1 METDVNQFSNLCLLL
16 VILSNFFTLGSAR
29 LGACI
34 RAVAL
39 QGALL
44 ALLPLLAHGV
54 SGHTLVL
61 ATGALL
67 LKGIFIPWLLLRA
80 IREVRIRREVE
91 PLIGFVPTLIL
102 GALFTAG
109 AFLFADSLPLVA
121 EHHEGLFIPASL
133 ATLFAGFLLLMSR
146 RKAITQVL
154 GYLILENG
162 IFVFGTL
169 LSEAMPLMVEA
180 GVLLDLLVGVFVM
193 GIVINQINREFSTL
207 NTERLSAL
215 KE

>member
-1 METDVNQFSNLCLLL
+1 MANLLL
-16 VILSNFFTLGSAR
+16 LAVILINFFTLGSAR
-29 LGACI
+29 LVACI

-44 ALLPLLAHGV
+44 ALLPLATHGF
-54 SGHTLVL
+54 SGHALL
-61 ATGALL
+61 LGAGALL

-91 PLIGFVPTLIL
+91 PFIGFVPTLIL
-102 GALFTAG
+102 GALVTAG
-109 AFLFADSLPLVA
+109 AFIFADFLPLAPEHVA
-121 EHHEGLFIPASL
+121 GLNVPTAL
-133 ATLFAGFLLLMSR
+133 ATMFSGFLLLITR

-162 IFVFGTL
+162 IFIFAVL
-169 LSEAMPLMVEA
+169 LSAALPLMVEA

-193 GIVINQINREFSTL
+193 GIVLNQISREFATL
-207 NTERLSAL
+207 NTERLTAL

>member
-1 METDVNQFSNLCLLL
+1 MYSLGNFCLLL
-16 VILSNFFTLGSAR
+16 VILLNFFTLGSSR
-29 LGACI
+29 LRACI

-44 ALLPLLAHGV
+44 ALLPVIIHGPKGHAMLL
-54 SGHTLVL
+54 T
-61 ATGALL
+61 TGAFA

-91 PLIGFVPTLIL
+91 PLIGYVPTLIL
-102 GALFTAG
+102 GAMLTSG
-109 AFLFADSLPLVA
+109 AFIFADFLPLVVQ
-121 EHHEGLFIPASL
+121 HHAGLFIPTSL
-133 ATLFAGFLLLMSR
+133 ATLFSGFLLLMTR
-146 RKAITQVL
+146 RKAITQVV
-154 GYLILENG
+154 GYLVLENG
-162 IFVFGTL
+162 IFIFGVL

-180 GVLLDLLVGVFVM
+180 GVLLDLLVAVFVM
-193 GIVINQINREFSTL
+193 GIVMHQINREFSTL

>member
-1 METDVNQFSNLCLLL
+1 MYGLSNFCLLV
-16 VILSNFFTLGSAR
+16 VILLNFFTLGSSR
-29 LGACI
+29 LTACI

-39 QGALL
+39 QGAVL
-44 ALLPLLAHGV
+44 AILPVTTHGF
-54 SGHTLVL
+54 SGHALFL
-61 ATGALL
+61 AGSALA

-80 IREVRIRREVE
+80 IREVRIRREIE
-91 PLIGFVPTLIL
+91 PLIGYVPTLIL
-102 GALFTAG
+102 GALVTA
-109 AFLFADSLPLVA
+109 ASFIFADFLPLAA
-121 EHHEGLFIPASL
+121 EHQGGLFIPTSL
-133 ATLFAGFLLLMSR
+133 ATIFAGFLLLMTR
-146 RKAITQVL
+146 RKAITQVV

-162 IFVFGTL
+162 IFIFGVL

-193 GIVINQINREFSTL
+193 GIVMNQINREFSTL

>member
-1 METDVNQFSNLCLLL
+1 MLELNHLLL
-16 VILSNFFTLGSAR
+16 LSVILINFFTLGSAR

-34 RAVAL
+34 NAVAL

-44 ALLPLLAHGV
+44 ALLPLSAHGL
-54 SGHTLVL
+54 SGHTLLL
-61 ATGALL
+61 AALAL
-67 LKGIFIPWLLLRA
+67 TMKGIFIPWLLLRA

-102 GALFTAG
+102 GTLTTAA
-109 AFLFADSLPLVA
+109 AFIFADYLPLLPV
-121 EHHEGLFIPASL
+121 HRGSLFIPTSL
-133 ATLFAGFLLLMSR
+133 ATLATGFLLLMTR

-162 IFVFGTL
+162 IFIFGVL

-193 GIVINQINREFSTL
+193 GIVLNQINREFSSL